1 MRIHVLAI
9 IGCIGVALVFL
20 IMFVGFADV
29 APPAIVFFPQPHVYG
44 NSAEP
49 IADIHVMAVYFVP
62 RDMMPIP
69 DETWRG
75 LLEREFSRLQKFH
88 DVQFRGFSRIT
99 YAVHPNP
106 VVGREAHAVYDVDV
120 LRHND
125 QHVLR
130 PVVEELSAVLGLEL
144 NAGPPYKVL
153 LVLYEGAGAG
163 GSNHMLLISR
173 SFFERY
179 DTRDVAGTFLA
190 HEFYHALGVPDGYRI
205 VPKVFPDGSEVD
217 AELVQTRDIM
227 GRVRI
232 ALDETYLSPTTLTAM
247 GL

>member
-1 MRIHVLAI
+1 MRMHVLAI

-29 APPAIVFFPQPHVYG
+29 APPVIVFFPRPYVYG
-44 NSAEP
+44 NPAES
-49 IADIHVMAVYFVP
+49 IADIYVTAVYFVP
-62 RDMMPIP
+62 RDMMPIS
-69 DETWRG
+69 DGTWRS
-75 LLEREFSRLQKFH
+75 LLERELSRLQKFH

-106 VVGREAHAVYDVDV
+106 VVGRETHVVYDIDV
-120 LRHND
+120 LHHND
-125 QHVLR
+125 QYVLR
-130 PVVEELSAVLGLEL
+130 PVVEELSAVLRLEL

-163 GSNHMLLISR
+163 GSNHMSLISR
-173 SFFERY
+173 SFFERH
-179 DTRDVAGTFLA
+179 DTRNVAGAFLA
-190 HEFYHALGVPDGYRI
+190 HEFYHALGVPDGYRV

-217 AELVQTRDIM
+217 AEVVQTRDIM

-232 ALDETYLSPTTLTAM
+232 PLNETYLSPATLTAM